1 VQDDFGLAL
10 IAVEILLDYP
20 EAKRKENTIRLQQK
34 AGIRTARIPSRPK
47 RRDRSLNQL
56 KLYFWEN

>member
-1 VQDDFGLAL
+1 VQDDLGLAL

-34 AGIRTARIPSRPK
+34 AGKRTARMPEPLALTI
-47 RRDRSLNQL
+47 N
-56 KLYFWEN
+56 